1 MTSKNY
7 GLLRPFDM
15 EAAKRGE
22 IICAKGG
29 GGEWQ
34 YVAGPDSNGNLCLL
48 TSSGTFIAGNGCS
61 EHSVRMAPLCW
72 VEEQP
77 VYKGDKLWHTGTE
90 KWITAYALG
99 SFSVPTVTVEGD
111 PAGYHIDS
119 LTWEAPKVKREGWI
133 NVYPTCRG
141 VGGVVGGSGTIWA
154 TEAMAIQQRGE
165 NCESTIRIEWESQ
178 A

>member
-7 GLLRPFDM
+7 DLLRPFDM

-61 EHSVRMAPLCW
+61 ERSVRMAPLCW
-72 VEEQP
+72 AEGRP

-90 KWITAYALG
+90 KWITVYALG

-111 PAGYHIDS
+111 PAGYHIDC
-119 LTWEAPKVKREGWI
+119 LTWEAPKVKHEGWV
-133 NVYPTCRG
+133 NVYPG
-141 VGGVVGGSGTIWA
+141 KVLGSRDIHPSRA
-154 TEAMAIQQRGE
+154 EADREANASCIV
-165 NCESTIRIEWESQ
+165 CVRIEWEEAQ
-178 A
+178 